1 MSELQQA
8 LLIFAI
14 GAVVTLAT
22 VIMIARGHA
31 RWHDRDPYD
40 DPIGTP
46 RHD

>member
-1 MSELQQA
+1 MTELQQA

-31 RWHDRDPYD
+31 RWHGRDPYD
-40 DPIGTP
+40 DPNRDAG
-46 RHD
+46 HD

>member
-31 RWHDRDPYD
+31 RWHGRDPYD
-40 DPIGTP
+40 DPIGTSL
-46 RHD
+46 HD